1 MNELI
6 TNKIKELY
14 SEIMDKPNQVL
25 AIFNNFFG
33 EDKVDLQGFPSIDEF
48 EMWLDTTP
56 IDRYISP
63 FQTNIDEEIYKV
75 CGKYPIT
82 QLDDITLIDDKILNT
97 ILEEIS
103 PYNIIPLLE
112 DSIFKNIFILVH
124 FPYVRVTNEFDKFVD
139 ITHLYAKVKISYN
152 GLLKEGFYLNRAEYT
167 DVQFNSGYMHSH
179 VNGIPTYD
187 FTQFQRPC
195 TGVGPINDTMSN
207 LKQNFNTDIWELFCL
222 ELNKFVEVE
231 SIIGVPYHRLEKIG
245 TQSRGR
251 TDREFKIANYN
262 PLRGNELIKEF
273 IPYFIK
279 QGKLKFNYNRG
290 YYSIGM
296 SFTEYILTISNEF
309 ITWYNKKF
317 NNKEVKYS
325 FAYLKE
331 SNILKEVTIN
341 KDIIYYDNRN
351 YSDVIPN
358 NGAKICKFK
367 GKDIFLNIIN
377 TDGENNNKSVIL
389 NVETALYILLKILY
403 VINYRYGR
411 TDKEDSQSNR
421 VSEKVQYL

>member
-1 MNELI
+1 M
-6 TNKIKELY
+6 
-14 SEIMDKPNQVL
+14 
-25 AIFNNFFG
+25 
-33 EDKVDLQGFPSIDEF
+33 
-48 EMWLDTTP
+48 
-56 IDRYISP
+56 
-63 FQTNIDEEIYKV
+63 
-75 CGKYPIT
+75 
-82 QLDDITLIDDKILNT
+82 
-97 ILEEIS
+97 
-103 PYNIIPLLE
+103 
-112 DSIFKNIFILVH
+112 
-124 FPYVRVTNEFDKFVD
+124 
-139 ITHLYAKVKISYN
+139 
-152 GLLKEGFYLNRAEYT
+152 
-167 DVQFNSGYMHSH
+167 
-179 VNGIPTYD
+179 
-187 FTQFQRPC
+187 
-195 TGVGPINDTMSN
+195 
-207 LKQNFNTDIWELFCL
+207 FCL

-231 SIIGVPYHRLEKIG
+231 SIIGVPYRRLEKIG

-251 TDREFKIANYN
+251 TDSEFKIANYN

-317 NNKEVKYS
+317 NNNEIKYS

-341 KDIIYYDNRN
+341 KDIIYYDNHN
-351 YSDVIPN
+351 YSDVITN